1 MRQDKLNEA
10 VAYLR
15 SRKKYIVDP
24 GCKFIPTNAAHTDVA
39 ETIRKYRM
47 EVEQVPS
54 VQLVKG
60 KKK

>member
-24 GCKFIPTNAAHTDVA
+24 GCKFVPTKPVQTDVA

-47 EVEQVPS
+47 EVEQMPS

>member
-1 MRQDKLNEA
+1 MNEKLEAA

-24 GCKFIPTNAAHTDVA
+24 GCKFVPTNAAHTDVA
-39 ETIRKYRM
+39 ETVRLYRM
-47 EVEQVPS
+47 EVEQVEP
-54 VQLVKG
+54 VRLVKG

>member
-15 SRKKYIVDP
+15 GRKKYIVDP
-24 GCKFIPTNAAHTDVA
+24 GCKFVPTNAAHTDVA
-39 ETIRKYRM
+39 ETVRLYRM
-47 EVEQVPS
+47 EVEKIEPVR
-54 VQLVKG
+54 LVKG

>member
-1 MRQDKLNEA
+1 MRQDRLDEA

-24 GCKFIPTNAAHTDVA
+24 GCKFVPTSAAHTDIA
-39 ETIRKYRM
+39 ETIRKYRQ
-47 EVEQVPS
+47 EVEDVSP

>member
-1 MRQDKLNEA
+1 MNDKLNDA

-15 SRKKYIVDP
+15 SRNKYIIDP
-24 GCKFIPTNAAHTDVA
+24 GCKFIPTSAAHTDIA
-39 ETIRKYRM
+39 ETIRKYRQ

>member
-1 MRQDKLNEA
+1 MKQDKLEA
-10 VAYLR
+10 AIAYLR
-15 SRKKYIVDP
+15 GRKKYIVDS
-24 GCKFIPTNAAHTDVA
+24 GCKFVPTSAAHTDVA

-47 EVEQVPS
+47 EVENVAP

>member
-1 MRQDKLNEA
+1 MRQDKRDEA
-10 VAYLR
+10 IAYLR
-15 SRKKYIVDP
+15 SRKKYIIDP
-24 GCKFIPTNAAHTDVA
+24 GCKFVPTNAARTDVA

-47 EVEQVPS
+47 EVEDVSP

>member
-1 MRQDKLNEA
+1 MKQDKLTEA
-10 VAYLR
+10 IAYLR
-15 SRKKYIVDP
+15 GRKKYIVDP
-24 GCKFIPTNAAHTDVA
+24 GCKFVPTNAAHTDIT

-47 EVEQVPS
+47 EVEDVSP